1 MLSEL
6 VSESYP
12 LAAIKLW
19 QPGEEEQ
26 KQRITIRANLRY
38 TNLPALAG
46 TFVSS
51 AIMYAEIEG
60 ERRRHD
66 KRDGGVLPFTGPRR

>member
-1 MLSEL
+1 MLSDL

-19 QPGEEEQ
+19 QLGEEEE
-26 KQRITIRANLRY
+26 QRITIRVNLRY
-38 TNLPALAG
+38 TNLPTLAG
-46 TFVSS
+46 NFVSS

-60 ERRRHD
+60 ERRHD
-66 KRDGGVLPFTGPRR
+66 KRDDRVPFTRR